1 MVRLP
6 DNVLCPMHT
15 KFALRRRLT
24 YPTVAIALFQEVQAD
39 PRFMEMC
46 RKDDEGKAMVE
57 DMTPNLAKINPLC
70 CFIGGKRFLQVLD
83 ACGGSKGRA

>member
-6 DNVLCPMHT
+6 NNVLCPIHT
-15 KFALRRRLT
+15 KFAVRRRLG
-24 YPTVAIALFQEVQAD
+24 YPAVAIALFQEVQND
-39 PRFMEMC
+39 PRFQAMC
-46 RKDDEGKAMVE
+46 RKDDEGKVMVE

-83 ACGGSKGRA
+83 ACGGSKGQA

>member
-1 MVRLP
+1 MVRLQ
-6 DNVLCPMHT
+6 DNVICPMHT
-15 KFALRRRLT
+15 KFALRRRLP
-24 YPTVAIALFQEVQAD
+24 YGTVAITLFSEVVADDRFQA
-39 PRFMEMC
+39 MC
-46 RKDDEGKAMVE
+46 RKDENGKAMVE